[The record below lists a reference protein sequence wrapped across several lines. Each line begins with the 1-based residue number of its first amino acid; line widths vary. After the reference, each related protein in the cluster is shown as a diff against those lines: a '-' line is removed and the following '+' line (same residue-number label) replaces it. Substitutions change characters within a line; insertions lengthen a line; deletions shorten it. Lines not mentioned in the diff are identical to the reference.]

1 MKLNY
6 FLSLKQCFMQPNLKC
21 PLSWDKEVAWFK
33 TIWESCVKLSA
44 EIQTNAEGP
53 QRFQVLG
60 QIKIQNRHFIESVD
74 IITEKEK
81 QCFFTFKIYDFLF
94 RYENAT
100 LDLSDVTLYDRQF
113 YLGIILVGLNDKKM
127 SKKLVSSIKIGTPW
141 V

>member
-1 MKLNY
+1 M
-6 FLSLKQCFMQPNLKC
+6 
-21 PLSWDKEVAWFK
+21 
-33 TIWESCVKLSA
+33 WESCVKLSA

-74 IITEKEK
+74 IITEREK

-100 LDLSDVTLYDRQF
+100 LDLSDVTLNVRQF

-127 SKKLVSSIKIGTPW
+127 SKKLASSIKIGTPW